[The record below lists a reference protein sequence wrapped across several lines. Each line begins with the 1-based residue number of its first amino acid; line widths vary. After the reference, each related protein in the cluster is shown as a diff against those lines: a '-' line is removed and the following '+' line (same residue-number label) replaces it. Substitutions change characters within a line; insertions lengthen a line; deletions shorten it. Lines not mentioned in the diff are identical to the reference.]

1 MPRTLRMMSNAK
13 AGKGGA
19 VLAVSTGDPIF
30 GKVGFGVPSEE
41 FCPAFFSDG
50 YRFRELRR

>member
-1 MPRTLRMMSNAK
+1 MMSNAK